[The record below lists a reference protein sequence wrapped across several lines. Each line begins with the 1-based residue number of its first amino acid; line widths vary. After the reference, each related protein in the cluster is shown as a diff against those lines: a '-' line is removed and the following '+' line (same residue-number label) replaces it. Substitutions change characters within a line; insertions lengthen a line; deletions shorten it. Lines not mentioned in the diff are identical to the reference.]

1 MSISEQAVK
10 QEWNKIFIMAQN
22 NGFPAHLIHGMKR
35 QLMAKKERTTQTQ
48 VMQQHNKNWITFTYH
63 SPSIHKVT
71 NLFKRTN
78 LKIAFRPTK
87 TIYQQLS
94 NKANNPNPSG
104 IYEYQLKCNTFNRI
118 YVGQSGRPITTRHR
132 EHAT

>member
-78 LKIAFRPTK
+78 LKIAFQPTN

-94 NKANNPNPSG
+94 KKK
-104 IYEYQLKCNTFNRI
+104 Q
-118 YVGQSGRPITTRHR
+118 
-132 EHAT
+132 